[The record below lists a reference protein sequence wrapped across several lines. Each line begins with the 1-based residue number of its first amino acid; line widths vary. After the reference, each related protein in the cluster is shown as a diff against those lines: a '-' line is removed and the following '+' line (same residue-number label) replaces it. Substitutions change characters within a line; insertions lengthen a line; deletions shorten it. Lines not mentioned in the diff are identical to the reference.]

1 MFNYSIQSKLVM
13 GINYIYNSILLYF
26 QFLNLFVQINEIGGH
41 TFSIS
46 HKNEDPSQ
54 LYVQEATE

>member
-1 MFNYSIQSKLVM
+1 MTAIRSKLVT

-26 QFLNLFVQINEIGGH
+26 QFLNLFVQICEIGGH

-46 HKNEDPSQ
+46 HKSEDPSPT
-54 LYVQEATE
+54 LTAKKVTE